1 MTTDLHDELLG
12 VVRDLTQREV
22 APRSADLDAGD
33 RDAFAHCWTA
43 ACAIGLDR
51 VLLAEEFG
59 GAGLG
64 PADLLAMIEEMAAG
78 DAGLAVAVLLHNV
91 ALAALPA
98 EAVAA
103 VADGERWSVTL
114 PPLAPSLA
122 FGISKG
128 SAGVSGRIPFVPGAL
143 GAGGFAI
150 LDPAPGSAALFFHST
165 APGLT
170 IQPYPFQMG
179 WRSSPAAGLVLD
191 EVTATPVPHSVG
203 SDSGATRLV
212 RLGVSAV
219 ARGIAWRAWELA
231 FEYAH
236 SRHQGGVF
244 IIEHGAV
251 RSLLAGMAVQL
262 QGVGPAAISRAWLD
276 GDDGGA
282 IAAKVLAS
290 DAAVGVTTDAVQVF
304 GGAGYMCETGVEKLM
319 RDAMYCRLYPEPNWL
334 VSDQLVASFERRH

>member
-1 MTTDLHDELLG
+1 MKTDLHDELLG

-219 ARGIAWRAWELA
+219 ARGIAWRAWEWLSSMPIHATRAACSSSSMARSVA
-231 FEYAH
+231 FWPAWPFNSKE
-236 SRHQGGVF
+236 SGLLQSLG
-244 IIEHGAV
+244 HGW
-251 RSLLAGMAVQL
+251 ME
-262 QGVGPAAISRAWLD
+262 
-276 GDDGGA
+276 
-282 IAAKVLAS
+282 
-290 DAAVGVTTDAVQVF
+290 TT
-304 GGAGYMCETGVEKLM
+304 G
-319 RDAMYCRLYPEPNWL
+319 EPSPPKCWPL
-334 VSDQLVASFERRH
+334 TPRWG